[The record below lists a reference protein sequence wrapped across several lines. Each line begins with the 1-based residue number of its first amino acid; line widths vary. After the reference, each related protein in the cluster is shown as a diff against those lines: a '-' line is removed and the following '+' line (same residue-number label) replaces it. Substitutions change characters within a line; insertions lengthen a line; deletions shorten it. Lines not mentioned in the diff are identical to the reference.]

1 MVRIMRISIKALF
14 PVSILMLAGCVTVN
28 FLPTDESVVYDPTNS
43 VKVFWQDPREEFIVI
58 GRVTVESADYSE
70 EELFK
75 NLKQKAMEVGAHAII
90 MSGSSQQ
97 SSAVGVPV
105 YGGGTIITPV
115 TSRRLEAVA
124 IRINK

>member
-43 VKVFWQDPREEFIVI
+43 VKVYWQDPQEPYSVI
-58 GRVTVESADYSE
+58 GRVAVQSDDYGE

-75 NLKQKAMEVGAHAII
+75 QLKQKAMEAGAHAII

-97 SSAVGVPV
+97 SSVVGVPV
-105 YGGGTIITPV
+105 YGGGTIIAPV

-124 IRINK
+124 IRINE